1 MKNQKKPSR
10 TPFCIETLENR
21 RMMSASPVT
30 IINSDTAIPVT
41 TTTSL
46 TISNRAAEIGQS
58 VTIKGAIK
66 ASNGALDKGATVELL
81 EADKATGLIAT
92 VNHLGYVTF
101 TFGPGNA
108 EYVGTQQWRMRVL
121 TDGVFIGSK
130 SRQLTAKV
138 VGPSLTTESD
148 GLQLTTVTK
157 GTGTAAA
164 ANQTVTVQYT
174 GWNIANGQEFDD
186 SASHSPGTF
195 SFILDDSTQEQVI
208 SGFDQE
214 VTGMKVGETRV
225 AIIPVALAYPA
236 SDTSV
241 SVAGDTLVFVVHL
254 VSIS

>member
-1 MKNQKKPSR
+1 MKNKKQPSR
-10 TPFCIETLENR
+10 SSFCLETLEDR
-21 RMMSASPVT
+21 KMMSVSPAVHT
-30 IINSDTAIPVT
+30 DATFA

-46 TISNRAAEIGQS
+46 VISSRAPEIGQS
-58 VTIKGAIK
+58 VTIKGVIK
-66 ASNGALDKGATVELL
+66 SAGGLDKGATVELL
-81 EADKATGLIAT
+81 ENNKATGLTAT

-108 EYVGTQQWRMRVL
+108 EYVGTQLWRMRVL
-121 TDGVFIGSK
+121 THGSFVGSK
-130 SRQLTAKV
+130 SRQLNAKV
-138 VGPSLTTESD
+138 VAPSLTTASD
-148 GLQLTTVTK
+148 GLQLATVTNGK
-157 GTGTAAA
+157 GAAA
-164 ANQTVTVQYT
+164 KANQTVTVQYT

-186 SASHSPGTF
+186 SAAHSPGTF

-208 SGFDQE
+208 PGFDQE